1 MHAESLTRPNVS
13 RPANSP
19 GRLWTGRVLSGLA
32 ILFFLMDGIMKLIS
46 PPPAPVVAATT
57 HLGWPLHLLVPL
69 GVLLLSCTV
78 LYAIPRASLLGAI
91 LLTGYLGGAVA
102 TNARVGA
109 PLFSNV
115 LFPVYLGVFV
125 WLGLYFRDHRLRAY
139 VHRQN

>member
-1 MHAESLTRPNVS
+1 MHAESLTRPDVS
-13 RPANSP
+13 LAVNSTSQ
-19 GRLWTGRVLSGLA
+19 LWTGRVLSALA

-46 PPPAPVVAATT
+46 PPPAAVVAGTA
-57 HLGWPLHLLVPL
+57 HLGWPLNLLVPL
-69 GVLLLSCTV
+69 GLILLSCTV
-78 LYAIPRASLLGAI
+78 LYAIPRTSLLGAI

-139 VHRQN
+139 VHRQS